1 MKKFLSLVLALLMIV
16 SCMSLV
22 AADDTAIEET
32 VETVEAGSYAD
43 AIAFLTQYGIYK
55 GGEPETADIQRYQ
68 MALFVARI
76 ATGWTDDATWED
88 GTLNSSEFVDI
99 DTAPANEYYGAI
111 SYVNQKGIIEGYG
124 DGNFGPYD
132 GIIYQDALTMLVR
145 TLGWNNLKYP
155 WGVIE
160 QAIKLGLTDGIEGV
174 AYTDV
179 LTRAEVAQ
187 LIYNALFIE
196 GKNGLTLAATSFDM
210 ESGWKNVII
219 TASPNGGIGDDR
231 VGGGKVGFRVLN
243 VDGSMGNTL
252 YTAPAADFGFSGNDA
267 AMYLGHAYKVIFE
280 ANNKNLAKVF
290 TSKSLYTETIW
301 NNGATD
307 DNGKYQVNA
316 VEAFLA
322 TQKIVSKYSDTD
334 EYYYGVDFAT
344 DEFILLSGEETY
356 GTKTVATDKARY
368 GINWTTG
375 DIVELTWNG
384 NVASIKDVLWYYQPE
399 LDTYFQYKF
408 DASGET
414 VVTHYMTEAD
424 YAALPELLKEVV
436 TQEISVAGRYMS
448 FTLGEMTYHSAYAS
462 LELFDVN
469 EDGTADRGIYEYY
482 FFGRVNFGTQ
492 SCATCK
498 KAVPAITFTN
508 VGNEPCYRISDSDWY
523 TAALVNFTLPH
534 FNIDG
539 ERFYA
544 NIEGGYAYHDAAWAK
559 GQFQLQSDCGHTG
572 RFWFNPNYAVSE
584 SCIGMFKWDSS
595 TGEIK
600 VIKTVEDK
608 ASTTDVDTYISKGM
622 VRAWSF
628 GKASVTI
635 VDEDGTEKSFN
646 VEYKDLWGYER
657 HWFARYTTAHSA
669 EFCRRMEK
677 YFMNYVNYIVVDGK
691 LVSIWLDGADSENV
705 IVVDEYLGLDSE
717 HGLITVAGYSTADGR
732 RKEYK
737 LLSVDGW
744 ISGDWYNTS
753 NADVLAAMAKTFTTG
768 ALLVVTSYDKDLKA
782 YNVDLA
788 GEYDKNG
795 NFVIDTTTG
804 LKTSRISLNFT
815 GAAHGYYYYTDANG
829 NTTRKTGAADVE
841 VIAIQAYNPNLST
854 TVGMFK
860 NFGAGQE
867 GWQISGVKINSAGN
881 RHVIIYDSVVGFSG
895 IGGGNVSIVQ
905 IYGMSGAG
913 YTEWIRNGY
922 YIAGSTETTY
932 MAMDMLSGD
941 DIQVTALNK
950 KIVKNGIY
958 VTHNNQIIS
967 TLEETG
973 SNPIAILGECYGI
986 NSARFGD
993 GVVNTF
999 WEMKNIGPE
1008 TNLNWFKQYIMP
1020 VYAKSEF
1027 DKLADL
1033 YLGKDDALYNVL
1045 YNDLVASFL
1054 VGYAQTNSANV
1065 KMYDVHNYGT
1075 TNCRFF
1081 VQWTNADGSL
1091 DTTKGNNG
1099 IYATRL
1105 GPDSP
1110 WQFTYW
1116 VNGNAPH
1123 TWYAMCNT
1131 TNGKVVFFGDVNR
1144 PEGLFN

>member
-1 MKKFLSLVLALLMIV
+1 MKKFLSLVLALIMIV
-16 SCMSLV
+16 SCVSLV
-22 AADDTAIEET
+22 AAEDTAITEEAEET
-32 VETVEAGSYAD
+32 VDAGAYSYA
-43 AIAFLTQYGIYK
+43 IEFLTQYGIYK

-99 DTAPANEYYGAI
+99 DTAPANNYYGAI

-132 GIIYQDALTMLVR
+132 GIIYQDALAMLVR
-145 TLGWNNLKYP
+145 TLGWTNLKYP

-160 QAIKLGLTDGIEGV
+160 QAIKVGLTDGIEGV

-187 LIYNALFIE
+187 LVYNALFIE

-210 ESGWKNVII
+210 EEGWQNVII
-219 TASPNGGIGDDR
+219 TASPAAGIGSDR
-231 VGGGKVGFRVLN
+231 VAGGKVGFRVLAE
-243 VDGSMGNTL
+243 DGSMGNTL
-252 YTAPAADFGFSGNDA
+252 YTANASDFAFSGNDA
-267 AMYLGHAYKVIFE
+267 SMYLGHAYKVIFE
-280 ANNKNLAKVF
+280 SNSKDMAKVLA
-290 TSKSLYTETIW
+290 SKSLYTETIW

-316 VEAFLA
+316 VESFLA

-334 EYYYGVDFAT
+334 EYNYGVNYAT

-375 DIVELTWNG
+375 DIVELTWDG
-384 NVASIKDVLWYYQPE
+384 NIATIKEVLWYYQAE

-424 YAALPELLKEVV
+424 YAELPEMLKEVV
-436 TQEISVAGRYMS
+436 TEEVSVAGRYMS

-469 EDGTADRGIYEYY
+469 EDGIADRGIYEYY
-482 FFGRVNFGTQ
+482 FFGRVNFGSS
-492 SCATCK
+492 SCATCS
-498 KAVPAITFTN
+498 KAVPTVTFTN
-508 VGNEPCYRISDSDWY
+508 VGNEPAYRVDSNDWWKHSLQDY
-523 TAALVNFTLPH
+523 TLPL

-539 ERFYA
+539 ERFYK
-544 NIEGGYAYHDAAWAK
+544 EDGGYGYYDANWAK
-559 GQFQLQSDCGHTG
+559 GAFQLQSDCGHTG
-572 RFWFNPNYAVSE
+572 KFWFNPNYSVSE
-584 SCIGMFKWDSS
+584 DCVGMFKWDSS

-608 ASTTDVDTYISKGM
+608 ATTTDVDTYISKGM
-622 VRAWSF
+622 VRSWSAT
-628 GKASVTI
+628 KASCTI
-635 VDEDGTEKSFN
+635 VDEDGTEETFQ

-657 HWFARYTTAHSA
+657 HWSSRWSA
-669 EFCRRMEK
+669 YAAIFSQRMEN

-717 HGLITVAGYSTADGR
+717 NGLITVAGYSTADGR

-753 NADVLAAMAKTFTTG
+753 NEYVLDTMVKTFTTG

-782 YNVDLA
+782 YNVDIA
-788 GEYDKNG
+788 GQYDANG
-795 NFVIDTTTG
+795 NFVLDTNAG
-804 LKTSRISLNFT
+804 LRNDHITLSFA
-815 GAAHGYYYYTDANG
+815 GAAHNYYYKNG
-829 NTTRKTGAADVE
+829 SLQTGASDVE
-841 VIAIQAYNPNLST
+841 VIAIQAYNPSLST
-854 TVGMFK
+854 TVGIFK
-860 NFGAGQE
+860 NFGEGQE
-867 GWQISGVKINSAGN
+867 GWYIEGTKINSASN
-881 RHVIIYDSVVGFSG
+881 RHVIIYNQDTVVGFTG
-895 IGGGNVSIVQ
+895 VGGGNVSIVQ
-905 IYGMSGAG
+905 IHGMAGAG

-922 YIAGSTETTY
+922 YIAGSTETQY
-932 MAMDMLSGD
+932 LAMDMASGD
-941 DIQVTALNK
+941 DIYVTALNK
-950 KIVKNGIY
+950 KIVDGGIY

-973 SNPIAILGECYGI
+973 SNPIAILAECYGI
-986 NSARFGD
+986 NSAKYGD
-993 GVVNTF
+993 GAVLTF
-999 WEMKNIGPE
+999 WEMKNIGGDY
-1008 TNLNWFKQYIMP
+1008 NHNWFKNYIMTP
-1020 VYAKSEF
+1020 YAKEEF
-1027 DKLADL
+1027 DKLERL
-1033 YLGKDDALYNVL
+1033 YGGTELYSKLYNTFVE
-1045 YNDLVASFL
+1045 SFF
-1054 VGYAQTNSANV
+1054 VGYAATNDAGV
-1065 KMYDVHNYGT
+1065 KMFDVNTYGT
-1075 TNCRFF
+1075 MGVRFF
-1081 VQWTNADGSL
+1081 LQKTNADGSL
-1091 DTTKGNNG
+1091 DTTWGDNG
-1099 IYATRL
+1099 LKVTRL
-1105 GPDSP
+1105 GNSYSP
-1110 WQFTYW
+1110 WTET
-1116 VNGNAPH
+1116 
-1123 TWYAMCNT
+1123 TWISAWTFYAMCNT
-1131 TNGKVVFFGDVNR
+1131 TNGKCVFFADVAHS
-1144 PEGLFN
+1144 EGLFN

>member
-1 MKKFLSLVLALLMIV
+1 MKKILSFVLALIMIV

-22 AADDTAIEET
+22 AADDTAIAED
-32 VETVEAGSYAD
+32 VETVDAGAYSYA
-43 AIAFLTQYGIYK
+43 IEFLTQYGIYK

-88 GTLNSSEFVDI
+88 GSLNSSEFVDI

-111 SYVNQKGIIEGYG
+111 SYVNQMGIIEGYG

-132 GIIYQDALTMLVR
+132 GITYQDALTMLVR

-174 AYTDV
+174 AYTDT

-187 LIYNALFIE
+187 LVYNALFIN
-196 GKNGLTLAATSFDM
+196 GKDGLTLAQTSFDM
-210 ESGWKNVII
+210 EEGWKTVII
-219 TASPNGGIGDDR
+219 TGAPNGNIAGDA
-231 VGGGKVGFRVLN
+231 VAGGKVGFRVLN
-243 VDGSMGNTL
+243 ADGSMGNTL
-252 YTAPAADFGFSGNDA
+252 YVAPAADFGFSGNDA

-280 ANNKNLAKVF
+280 ANSKNIAKVLA
-290 TSKSLYTETIW
+290 SKSLYMDTIW

-316 VEAFLA
+316 VESFLA

-334 EYYYGVDFAT
+334 EYYYGQTYAQDQ
-344 DEFILLSGEETY
+344 FILLSGEETY

-424 YAALPELLKEVV
+424 YAVLPELLKEVV

-462 LELFDVN
+462 LELFDTN

-482 FFGRVNFGTQ
+482 FFGRVNFSTQ

-498 KAVPAITFTN
+498 KGVPAVTFTN
-508 VGNEPCYRISDSDWY
+508 IGNEPCYRVSDSDWY
-523 TAALVNFTLPH
+523 TAAMVNFTLPN

-544 NIEGGYAYHDAAWAK
+544 GIEGGYAYHDASWAK
-559 GQFQLQSDCGHTG
+559 GSFQLQSDCGHTG
-572 RFWFNPNYAVSE
+572 RYWFNPNYEVSGN
-584 SCIGMFKWDSS
+584 CIGMFKWDSS

-608 ASTTDVDTYISKGM
+608 ANTTDVDTYISKGM

-628 GKASVTI
+628 NKASVTI
-635 VDEDGTEKSFN
+635 VDEDGTETAFN

-677 YFMNYVNYIVVDGK
+677 YFMNYVNYVVVDGK

-717 HGLITVAGYSTADGR
+717 HGLITVAGYSTADGK

-737 LLSVDGW
+737 LLSVDAW
-744 ISGDWYNTS
+744 VSGDWYNTS
-753 NADVLAAMAKTFTTG
+753 NNDVLAAMAKTFTQG
-768 ALLVVTSYDKDLKA
+768 ALLVVTSYDKELKA

-788 GEYDKNG
+788 GQYDKNG

-804 LKTSRISLNFT
+804 LTTSYITLDFAGST
-815 GAAHGYYYYTDANG
+815 HGYYYKNG
-829 NTTRKTGAADVE
+829 SLSTGAADVE
-841 VIAIQAYNPNLST
+841 VIAIQAYNPNYST
-854 TVGMFK
+854 TVGVFK
-860 NFGAGQE
+860 GFGAGQE
-867 GWQISGVKINSAGN
+867 GWHIEGTKINSAGN
-881 RHVIIYDSVVGFSG
+881 RHVIIYDKAKTVGFAG
-895 IGGGNVSIVQ
+895 IGGGNISIVQ
-905 IYGMSGAG
+905 IYGMAGAG

-932 MAMDMLSGD
+932 MAMDMASGD
-941 DIQVTALNK
+941 DISVTALNK
-950 KIVKNGIY
+950 KIVANGLYI
-958 VTHNNQIIS
+958 THNNQIVCS
-967 TLEETG
+967 LDDTG
-973 SNPIAILGECYGI
+973 SNPIKILGECYGI
-986 NSARFGD
+986 NAATFGD
-993 GVVNTF
+993 GVERTF
-999 WEMKNIGPE
+999 WEMKNITGDYNH
-1008 TNLNWFKQYIMP
+1008 TWFKQHIMLK
-1020 VYAKSEF
+1020 YAAEEF
-1027 DKLADL
+1027 AKLQRLYGGTDL
-1033 YLGKDDALYNVL
+1033 YSKLYG
-1045 YNDLVASFL
+1045 DLEASFF
-1054 VGYAQTNSANV
+1054 VGYAQTNSAGV
-1065 KMYDVHNYGT
+1065 KMFDVNTYGT
-1075 TNCRFF
+1075 TGVRFF
-1081 VQWTNADGSL
+1081 LQKTNADGSL
-1091 DTTKGNNG
+1091 DKTWGDNNSG
-1099 IYATRL
+1099 IKVTRL
-1105 GPDSP
+1105 GSSYSP
-1110 WQFTYW
+1110 WTETIW
-1116 VNGNAPH
+1116 VGG
-1123 TWYAMCNT
+1123 TWTFYAMCNT
-1131 TNGKVVFFGDVNR
+1131 RNGKTVFFGDVAHQ
-1144 PEGLFN
+1144 EGLFN